1 MKKNKTLMVIF
12 GLIMWPI
19 IIATPLVISE
29 YLMGLAKSELKFG
42 EIPEAQL
49 MLGIMSGLFGALIFI
64 GISYFI
70 AFIIKKIKKSSI
82 VSGAHIFFVITC
94 LLTVLFIATNG
105 KKVIDVLSLEK
116 DNVEMMQKR
125 IQEIMD

>member
-1 MKKNKTLMVIF
+1 MKKNKTLMIIF

-70 AFIIKKIKKSSI
+70 AFIIKKI

-116 DNVEMMQKR
+116 DNVEIMQKR